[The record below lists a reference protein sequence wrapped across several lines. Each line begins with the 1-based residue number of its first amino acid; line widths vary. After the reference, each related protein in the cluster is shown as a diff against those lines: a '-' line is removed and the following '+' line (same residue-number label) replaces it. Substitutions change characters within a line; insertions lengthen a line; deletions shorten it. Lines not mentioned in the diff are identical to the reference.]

1 MACVFL
7 YIVHL
12 RLIGSANSLCIHF
25 VLVSFVLVTF
35 FSPYRIGDD
44 VGGAFSLGLAG
55 GSIFHAHSGFRN
67 SPWGHKLVGIVREV
81 FFLVLLFD
89 PHRLFHFRKK
99 LLACILFDYRCVHG
113 HQSLVDNLQHG
124 ADCLVQLIVV

>member
-1 MACVFL
+1 MYYNLPNFVLQF
-7 YIVHL
+7 IHL
-12 RLIGSANSLCIHF
+12 CLTDSRNSL
-25 VLVSFVLVTF
+25 

-81 FFLVLLFD
+81 F
-89 PHRLFHFRKK
+89 
-99 LLACILFDYRCVHG
+99 
-113 HQSLVDNLQHG
+113 S
-124 ADCLVQLIVV
+124 